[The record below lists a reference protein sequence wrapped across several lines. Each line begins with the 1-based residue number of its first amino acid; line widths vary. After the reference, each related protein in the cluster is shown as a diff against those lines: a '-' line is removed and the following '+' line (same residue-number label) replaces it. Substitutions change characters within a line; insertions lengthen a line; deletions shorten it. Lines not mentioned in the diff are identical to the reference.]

1 MGDIH
6 AKVKAFEN
14 KKDRK
19 NMEKIESVIGKHC
32 KNKKKALTRKE
43 EKVCYYIDPIKRELS
58 RPMSMGADPTR
69 LCKKLERK
77 SAEICT
83 VKFKINTKKEG
94 AEPVNYKKMRVK
106 HLKQILRDR
115 GVQCHGCTEK
125 SEFVKKCRDTEHL
138 EEM

>member
-14 KKDRK
+14 KKDQK

-77 SAEICT
+77 SSTRERE
-83 VKFKINTKKEG
+83 KKLSIEVPP
-94 AEPVNYKKMRVK
+94 AKTF
-106 HLKQILRDR
+106 LA
-115 GVQCHGCTEK
+115 
-125 SEFVKKCRDTEHL
+125 F
-138 EEM
+138 